1 MTLADVT
8 YTEQDAVLIVDVRGE
23 IDMSNADAL
32 RVALE
37 RRIGESIAG
46 TVLDLSA
53 IDYIDS
59 TGIQFIFQ
67 VAARLQD
74 RGQPLAVVV
83 PDGSPAREALRYAG
97 VLDQVRAFATAAEAV
112 AGL

>member
-1 MTLADVT
+1 MTVADVT

-32 RVALE
+32 RAALE
-37 RRIGESIAG
+37 RRIGESMAG
-46 TVLDLSA
+46 TVLDLSE
-53 IDYIDS
+53 IGYIDS

-67 VAARLQD
+67 VAERLHE
-74 RGQPLAVVV
+74 RGQRLAVVL

-97 VLDQVRAFATAAEAV
+97 VLDHVRAFATSSEAV